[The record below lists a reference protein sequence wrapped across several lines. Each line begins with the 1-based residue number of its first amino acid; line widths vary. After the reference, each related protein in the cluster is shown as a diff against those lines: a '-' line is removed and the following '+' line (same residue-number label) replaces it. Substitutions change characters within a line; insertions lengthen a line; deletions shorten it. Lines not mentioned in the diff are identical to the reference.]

1 MKKVTAI
8 LLMIILILALVGC
21 GTVEDS
27 ENEISKLMKEG
38 YSCMMS
44 SASED
49 MWKGIFYR
57 EGNYDTIYKVVADMS
72 EKEYQAYNDA
82 DFNEEIINGILFGL
96 KNVTVTDISD
106 IVPTQEEMNIYVGKT
121 LGDLEKDGF
130 ENTGWLGEEETGINQ
145 FFYDGPVYYCKVTL
159 ADGVVVEDMDEYSAN
174 DLRELEIGSVEFQGI
189 SSYLLDQN

>member
-49 MWKGIFYR
+49 MWKGIFYC

>member
-8 LLMIILILALVGC
+8 LLMMILILALVGC

-96 KNVTVTDISD
+96 KNMTVTDISD

-159 ADGVVVEDMDEYSAN
+159 AGGVVVEDMDEYSAN

>member
-159 ADGVVVEDMDEYSAN
+159 ADDVVVEDMDEYSAN